1 METNSEIL
9 AKKLTYTRAYR
20 STRLEVTHWVIN
32 HPETLPELLNYCL
45 KNKDEISYRAA
56 WVLEFV
62 CLERLDLLIPYL
74 EQFFNILPK
83 IERDQAIRPFSKM
96 CMIFATHYYKKKD
109 VVIIKALNNTY
120 KNTMLECCLDWLI
133 TDQKV
138 AAEAYAMETLYL
150 LGTEIDWIH
159 SELKIII
166 EQHINTKT
174 AAYKARGK
182 ITIDKI
188 KKYQLKNLKA

>member
-20 STRLEVTHWVIN
+20 STRLEVAHWVIN

-62 CLERLDLLIPYL
+62 CLESLDLLIPHF
-74 EQFFNILPK
+74 EQFFDILPK
-83 IERDQAIRPFSKM
+83 IERDQAVRPFSKM
-96 CMIFATHYYKKKD
+96 CMVMANHYYKKKD
-109 VVIIKALNNTY
+109 ASVIKALNTTY
-120 KNTMLECCLDWLI
+120 KNTMLECCFDWLI
-133 TDQKV
+133 TNQKV
-138 AAEAYAMETLYL
+138 AAEAYAMQALYL

-159 SELKIII
+159 SELIIII
-166 EQHINTKT
+166 EQHINSKT
-174 AAYKARGK
+174 AAYKSRGK
-182 ITIDKI
+182 ITIDQI
-188 KKYQLKNLKA
+188 KKYRLKNLKA

>member
-9 AKKLTYTRAYR
+9 AKKLTYTKAYR
-20 STRLEVTHWVIN
+20 STRLEAAHWVIS
-32 HPETLPELLNYCL
+32 HPATLPELLNYCL

-62 CLERLDLLIPYL
+62 CLKRVDLLIPHL

-109 VVIIKALNNTY
+109 TAIIKALNNTY
-120 KNTMLECCLDWLI
+120 KNTMIEGCFDWLI
-133 TDQKV
+133 SDQKV
-138 AAEAYAMETLYL
+138 AAEAYAMKTLYL

-166 EQHINTKT
+166 EQYINTKT

-188 KKYQLKNLKA
+188 KKYRLKNLKA

>member
-9 AKKLTYTRAYR
+9 AKKLTYTKAYR
-20 STRLEVTHWVIN
+20 STRLEAAHWVIS
-32 HPETLPELLNYCL
+32 HPATLPELLNYCL

-62 CLERLDLLIPYL
+62 CLKRVDLLIPHL

-109 VVIIKALNNTY
+109 TAIIKALNNTY
-120 KNTMLECCLDWLI
+120 KNTMIEGCFDWLI
-133 TDQKV
+133 SDQKV
-138 AAEAYAMETLYL
+138 AADAYAMETLYL

-166 EQHINTKT
+166 EQYINTKT

-188 KKYQLKNLKA
+188 KKYRLKNLKA